1 MDGRRENGY
10 LEGEVGMDRQNKAI
24 AKVSV
29 TILSN
34 VAAIGIGIALYEQR
48 WWCFIIATVAAL
60 IAVSVA
66 WRSEQ

>member
-1 MDGRRENGY
+1 
-10 LEGEVGMDRQNKAI
+10 MDRQNKAI